1 LLGHYA
7 IPTVALIAAV
17 VLTAAICRR
26 RLAFKKRVS
35 IGTILVGAFI
45 PATVFTNLYPCFED
59 GLAAFS
65 DGYWAH
71 LKVGG
76 SVPLL
81 FIFVIWAITFF
92 FCILAALGVVVY
104 YQKRSKRDDTQVV

>member
-1 LLGHYA
+1 MTLPFLIFA
-7 IPTVALIAAV
+7 VIAAV
-17 VLTAAICRR
+17 VLTAVICRR
-26 RLAFKKRVS
+26 RLAFKKLVS
-35 IGTILVGAFI
+35 IGTILAGAFI
-45 PATVFTNLYPCFED
+45 PATILTGFYPCFED
-59 GLAAFS
+59 GLTAFS

-76 SVPLL
+76 SVPWL

-104 YQKRSKRDDTQVV
+104 YQKRNKSDETGVV

>member
-1 LLGHYA
+1 MLFLLFA
-7 IPTVALIAAV
+7 IISAV

-26 RLAFKKRVS
+26 RMAFKKRVS
-35 IGTILVGAFI
+35 IGTMLAGAFI
-45 PATVFTNLYPCFED
+45 PATVLTNLYPCFED

-71 LKVGG
+71 LKAGG
-76 SVPLL
+76 SIPLL

-104 YQKRSKRDDTQVV
+104 YQRRSKKHEPVA